1 MNIREHAHASCVQ
14 SPVRNGSSLLPTPAV
29 VIIVVV
35 VSLTAGLAAWWQNL
49 ETVIATITI
58 GGLLAVELVRR
69 TVAVFSA
76 HRV

>member
-1 MNIREHAHASCVQ
+1 MNMRTHAHASCVQ
-14 SPVRNGSSLLPTPAV
+14 GPVRKGSPLLPVPAV

-35 VSLTAGLAAWWQNL
+35 LSLTAGLAAWGQNL
-49 ETVIATITI
+49 ETVIATITV

-69 TVAVFSA
+69 TVAIFSA

>member
-1 MNIREHAHASCVQ
+1 MDKRTYAHASCAQ
-14 SPVRNGSSLLPTPAV
+14 GPAGTGSPLLPAPAV

-35 VSLTAGLAAWWQNL
+35 LSLTAGLAAWGQNL
-49 ETVIATITI
+49 ETVIATITV

-76 HRV
+76 RRV